1 MIFLNYFLGAS
12 IGSFF
17 CLIYERTNK
26 NLSIITPRSHC
37 DYCGHVLGILDLI
50 PSVSYLLFGR
60 RCRYCHQK
68 YNSHSFQVELYL
80 GLSFLL
86 LYFNFYWQVLI
97 VELVLSYCYLTD
109 LGEMKIFTW
118 MPIILTLLL
127 LPTQYL
133 KVGESLILIFIVGT
147 ISLFTQGMGIG
158 DLLLLFPISLVLG
171 IEKALELILISCLL
185 ILALY
190 WKISP
195 KKKIAF
201 VPYLTWGFL
210 IIQIL
215 TLVSG

>member
-1 MIFLNYFLGAS
+1 
-12 IGSFF
+12 
-17 CLIYERTNK
+17 
-26 NLSIITPRSHC
+26 
-37 DYCGHVLGILDLI
+37 
-50 PSVSYLLFGR
+50 
-60 RCRYCHQK
+60 
-68 YNSHSFQVELYL
+68 
-80 GLSFLL
+80 
-86 LYFNFYWQVLI
+86 
-97 VELVLSYCYLTD
+97 
-109 LGEMKIFTW
+109 